1 MPTTNTTTP
10 AAAPAYGDLRFA
22 PSLVRPGKVE
32 LHLYDVFPGPA
43 RGGWFYVDEFATEAE
58 ALERARE
65 IDPEARIHRL
75 DA

>member
-1 MPTTNTTTP
+1 MPTANATP
-10 AAAPAYGDLRFA
+10 TSAPDYGDLRLA

-43 RGGWFYVDEFATEAE
+43 RGGWFYVDEFATETE
-58 ALERARE
+58 AVERARE

-75 DA
+75 EA